1 MCKST
6 SLHLISNRR
15 DSVDDLMSK
24 LQNILSTKEGQEQL
38 KNLQNMFGGM
48 GSPTPEPQ
56 AAPQPEQPTEPQQQ
70 SGGGIDFSAIAAMLS
85 NMGGGIN
92 GTNGTSNNTTG
103 NEQDSNTASDSS
115 STSSGMP
122 NIDIG
127 MIMKLQQAFSSMN
140 TSDKNSQLL
149 LALKPHFSEKRSKKV
164 DQAITMMR
172 LFSMLP
178 MLKESGILSG
188 LTGLVGL

>member
-1 MCKST
+1 M
-6 SLHLISNRR
+6 
-15 DSVDDLMSK
+15 DDIMSK

-38 KNLQNMFGGM
+38 KNLQSMFGGM
-48 GSPTPEPQ
+48 
-56 AAPQPEQPTEPQQQ
+56 AAPTSAPAPEQQQEPQQAATGTSSEQ
-70 SGGGIDFSAIAAMLS
+70 TQGESAQGGFDFSAIASMLS
-85 NMGGGIN
+85 GMN
-92 GTNGTSNNTTG
+92 GNSAAGNSTAGNSTAGNSAAGDTQGT
-103 NEQDSNTASDSS
+103 EQGSD
-115 STSSGMP
+115 SGMP
-122 NIDIG
+122 NIDIN

-178 MLKESGILSG
+178 MLKESGILGSLG
-188 LTGLVGL
+188 SLTGLVGL